1 MTISSLLNIGQ
12 RALMANYA
20 ALQVT
25 GNNVANANTPGYSRQ
40 SIELATAFSQQTG
53 NGFFGK
59 GVDVTTVT
67 RAHDAFLTREAATA
81 ASLAAADDARSAQLQ
96 KLETVFPT
104 GESGLGYTAQQLFNA
119 FVDE

>member
-40 SIELATAFSQQTG
+40 TVQLATAFSQQTG

-59 GVDVTTVT
+59 GVDVTAVT
-67 RAHDAFLTREAATA
+67 RASTTWRAAV
-81 ASLAAADDARSAQLQ
+81 SCGL
-96 KLETVFPT
+96 LETST
-104 GESGLGYTAQQLFNA
+104 NA
-119 FVDE
+119 LKSCDAL

>member
-67 RAHDAFLTREAATA
+67 GAHDAILTRDAPAA
-81 ASLAAADDARSAQLQ
+81 ASLAPLHDARGDQLQ
-96 KLETVFPT
+96 KLELVF
-104 GESGLGYTAQQLFNA
+104 A
-119 FVDE
+119 